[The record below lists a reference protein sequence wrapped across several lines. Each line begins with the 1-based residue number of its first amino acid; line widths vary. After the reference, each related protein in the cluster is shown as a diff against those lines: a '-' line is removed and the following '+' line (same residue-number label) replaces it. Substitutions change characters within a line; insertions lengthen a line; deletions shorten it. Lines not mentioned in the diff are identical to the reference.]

1 MDDRAI
7 DAELARA
14 GRLVGRHSDVAG
26 CIRGP
31 TVSRCHRNA
40 HAARAPAPIRRCP
53 GSTRDGQ
60 RWECAE
66 CAASTSSS
74 RPPDKGRPASRAS
87 SMALSGTPVGS
98 RGFRG
103 RLRLALLPGGRR
115 GQPCSLRKQRQSR
128 RRRPTHRLWSCWA
141 SWHRRRLG
149 RGSHTRRRDART
161 GTHLAPARCSSVKSA
176 SKVAAMATTSL
187 VLVVRM

>member
-7 DAELARA
+7 DAELARSQQV
-14 GRLVGRHSDVAG
+14 VGAHLAVAG

-31 TVSRCHRNA
+31 PVSRCHRNA
-40 HAARAPAPIRRCP
+40 HAARAPAPSPCPAVKLRRGNAGNAP
-53 GSTRDGQ
+53 S
-60 RWECAE
+60 
-66 CAASTSSS
+66 AASTSSS

-87 SMALSGTPVGS
+87 STPLSGTPVGS

-128 RRRPTHRLWSCWA
+128 RRRPTHRLLVCWA
-141 SWHRRRLG
+141 SWHRRRPG
-149 RGSHTRRRDART
+149 SGSHTRRRDART

-176 SKVAAMATTSL
+176 SKVAAMAATSL

>member
-1 MDDRAI
+1 MRAASVGLRLADVTEMPMLRERRHLSDD
-7 DAELARA
+7 ARA
-14 GRLVGRHSDVAG
+14 ART
-26 CIRGP
+26 RG
-31 TVSRCHRNA
+31 
-40 HAARAPAPIRRCP
+40 
-53 GSTRDGQ
+53 GQ

-87 SMALSGTPVGS
+87 STALSGMPVGS

-128 RRRPTHRLWSCWA
+128 RRRPTHRLLVVLGNLVRTTAGKWITRPPTRCPNG
-141 SWHRRRLG
+141 HRLG
-149 RGSHTRRRDART
+149 
-161 GTHLAPARCSSVKSA
+161 PNQ
-176 SKVAAMATTSL
+176 
-187 VLVVRM
+187 VLVVHVVCLGHGGGGHKRNPGVPNLVI